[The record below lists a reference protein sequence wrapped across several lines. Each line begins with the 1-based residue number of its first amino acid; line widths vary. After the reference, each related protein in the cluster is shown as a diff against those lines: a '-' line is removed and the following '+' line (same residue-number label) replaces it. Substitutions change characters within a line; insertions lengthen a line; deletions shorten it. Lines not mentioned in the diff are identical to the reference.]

1 LQLDEDRPCADRG
14 GEEPEMHAIV
24 VHVDIHDV
32 GEATKGLDEMVL
44 PMMKSAPGFK
54 AAYYVAVDET
64 HGVSVEVFDTEEH
77 ARAAA
82 PPPDA
87 EAPGVRLAKIEFG
100 PVIASA

>member
-1 LQLDEDRPCADRG
+1 LQL
-14 GEEPEMHAIV
+14 GEERRCSDRSREELEMHAIV
-24 VHVDIHDV
+24 VHVDIEDV
-32 GEATKGLDEMVL
+32 GEAAKGLEEMVL

-64 HGVSVEVFDTEEH
+64 HGVSVEVFDTEEQ